1 MPMTADTPPP
11 PSRPA
16 ARAPSLAGRLVWA
29 LIAFAAV
36 ATIAI
41 AAFLKFGPGLPPP
54 LDFAAAPRPVQ
65 PAPAALVP
73 APPPLSVDAP
83 VAASVYAGPGELA
96 RLEARL
102 DDLEAGQS
110 RTAASARSAL
120 AAAALLSAT
129 QTSRPFTAE
138 LAEVQA
144 VAPTD
149 LDLSGFAALAATG
162 APSRTALA
170 LEFPDFAARAAAAAR
185 QPGETAALG
194 ERLLFALSRVI
205 VVRPVGRLA
214 GDAPEA
220 KLARAEV
227 QLSEGDLDAALS
239 SLAGL
244 PPAAQEALRPWWD
257 RAQTRARLDRQAAA
271 LGERALRDLAR
282 LEETAP

>member
-1 MPMTADTPPP
+1 MTADTPQP

-16 ARAPSLAGRLVWA
+16 ARTPSLAGRLVWA

-54 LDFAAAPRPVQ
+54 LDFAAVSRPVQ

-83 VAASVYAGPGELA
+83 VAASVSAGSGELA

>member
-1 MPMTADTPPP
+1 MTADTPPP

-16 ARAPSLAGRLVWA
+16 ARTPSLAGRLVWA

-54 LDFAAAPRPVQ
+54 LDFAAVSRPVQ

-83 VAASVYAGPGELA
+83 VAASVSAGSGELA

-244 PPAAQEALRPWWD
+244 PPSAQEALRPWWD

>member
-1 MPMTADTPPP
+1 MTADTPPP

-16 ARAPSLAGRLVWA
+16 ARTPSLAGRLVWA

-54 LDFAAAPRPVQ
+54 LDFAAVSRPVQ

-83 VAASVYAGPGELA
+83 VAASVSAGSGELA

-129 QTSRPFTAE
+129 QTSRPFTAQ

>member
-1 MPMTADTPPP
+1 MTADTPQP

-16 ARAPSLAGRLVWA
+16 ARTPSLAGRLVWA

-54 LDFAAAPRPVQ
+54 LDFAAVSRPVQ

-83 VAASVYAGPGELA
+83 VAASVSAGSGELA

-205 VVRPVGRLA
+205 VVRPVGRVA

>member
-1 MPMTADTPPP
+1 MTADTPQP

-16 ARAPSLAGRLVWA
+16 ARTPSLAGRLVWA

-54 LDFAAAPRPVQ
+54 LDFAALSHPAQ
-65 PAPAALVP
+65 PAPATAALVP

-83 VAASVYAGPGELA
+83 VAASVSAGSGELA

>member
-1 MPMTADTPPP
+1 MTDTPPP
-11 PSRPA
+11 KPPKPPSV
-16 ARAPSLAGRLVWA
+16 AGRILWA
-29 LIAFAAV
+29 LVAFAAV
-36 ATIAI
+36 ATLAI
-41 AAFLKFGPGLPPP
+41 AALLRFGPGLPAP
-54 LDFAAAPRPVQ
+54 LDFAAPARPASV
-65 PAPAALVP
+65 PAPVVLP
-73 APPPLSVDAP
+73 APPPVAVDAP
-83 VAASVYAGPGELA
+83 VPALVARPADLA

-120 AAAALLSAT
+120 AAAALLSAA

-144 VAPTD
+144 LAPAD
-149 LDLSGFAALAATG
+149 LDLSGFAAVAGTG

-185 QPGETAALG
+185 QPGETAPLG
-194 ERLLFALSRVI
+194 ERLLAALSRVI

-214 GDAPEA
+214 GGTPEA
-220 KLARAEV
+220 RLARAEV
-227 QLSEGDLDAALS
+227 QLAEGDLDAALA

-244 PPAAQEALRPWWD
+244 PPAAQQALSPWWD
-257 RAQTRARLDRQAAA
+257 RAQTRARLDRQATA

-282 LEETAP
+282 LEETAR

>member
-1 MPMTADTPPP
+1 MTADTPPP

-16 ARAPSLAGRLVWA
+16 ARTPSLAGRLVWA

-41 AAFLKFGPGLPPP
+41 AAFLEFGPGLPPP
-54 LDFAAAPRPVQ
+54 LDFAAVSRPVQ

-83 VAASVYAGPGELA
+83 VAASVSAGSGELA

>member
-1 MPMTADTPPP
+1 MTADTPPP
-11 PSRPA
+11 PSRPP
-16 ARAPSLAGRLVWA
+16 ARTPSLAGRLVWA

-41 AAFLKFGPGLPPP
+41 AAFLRFGPGLPPP
-54 LDFAAAPRPVQ
+54 LDFAAPSRPA
-65 PAPAALVP
+65 APASQAILP
-73 APPPLSVDAP
+73 APPPFSVDVPAP
-83 VAASVYAGPGELA
+83 ASPARPADLA

-120 AAAALLSAT
+120 AAAALLAAA
-129 QTSRPFTAE
+129 QTSRPFTSE
-138 LAEVQA
+138 LAAVQA
-144 VAPTD
+144 LAPAD
-149 LDLSGFAALAATG
+149 LDLSGFAAAAAAG

-185 QPGETAALG
+185 QPGETAAFG
-194 ERLLFALSRVI
+194 DRLLSALSRVI
-205 VVRPVGRLA
+205 VVRPVGRLS
-214 GDAPEA
+214 GDTPEA
-220 KLARAEV
+220 RLARAEV

-282 LEETAP
+282 LEEAAP

>member
-1 MPMTADTPPP
+1 MTADTPQP
-11 PSRPA
+11 PSRPT
-16 ARAPSLAGRLVWA
+16 ARTPSLAGRLVWA

-54 LDFAAAPRPVQ
+54 LDFAAVSHPAQ

-83 VAASVYAGPGELA
+83 VAASVSAGPGELA

>member
-1 MPMTADTPPP
+1 MTDTPPP
-11 PSRPA
+11 KPSKP
-16 ARAPSLAGRLVWA
+16 PSLAGRILWA
-29 LIAFAAV
+29 LVAFAAV
-36 ATIAI
+36 ATLAI
-41 AAFLKFGPGLPPP
+41 AAFLRFGPGLPAP
-54 LDFAAAPRPVQ
+54 LDFAAPARSGPV
-65 PAPAALVP
+65 PAGGAPAAILP
-73 APPPLSVDAP
+73 APPPLSVDVPAP
-83 VAASVYAGPGELA
+83 ATPSAQGDLA

-120 AAAALLSAT
+120 AAAALLSAA
-129 QTSRPFTAE
+129 QTSRPFVAE
-138 LAEVQA
+138 LADVQA
-144 VAPTD
+144 LAPAD
-149 LDLSGFAALAATG
+149 LDLSGFAAVAATG

-185 QPGETAALG
+185 QPGETAPLG
-194 ERLLFALSRVI
+194 ERLLAALSRLI

-227 QLSEGDLDAALS
+227 QLAEGDLEAALA

-244 PPAAQEALRPWWD
+244 PPAAQKSLSPWWD

-282 LEETAP
+282 LEEPAP

>member
-1 MPMTADTPPP
+1 
-11 PSRPA
+11 
-16 ARAPSLAGRLVWA
+16 
-29 LIAFAAV
+29 
-36 ATIAI
+36 
-41 AAFLKFGPGLPPP
+41 
-54 LDFAAAPRPVQ
+54 
-65 PAPAALVP
+65 
-73 APPPLSVDAP
+73 VDAP
-83 VAASVYAGPGELA
+83 VAASVSAGPGELA

>member
-1 MPMTADTPPP
+1 MTADTPPP

-16 ARAPSLAGRLVWA
+16 ARTPSLAGRLVWA

-54 LDFAAAPRPVQ
+54 LDFAAVSRPVQ

-83 VAASVYAGPGELA
+83 VAASVSAGSGELA

>member
-1 MPMTADTPPP
+1 MTDTSTPK
-11 PSRPA
+11 PSKP
-16 ARAPSLAGRLVWA
+16 PSLAGRILWA
-29 LIAFAAV
+29 LVAFAAV
-36 ATIAI
+36 ATIAV
-41 AAFLKFGPGLPPP
+41 AAFLRFGPGLPAP
-54 LDFAAAPRPVQ
+54 LDFATPGRPAGPPPGEAPPGIRPAPAPLAVDAPAVLV
-65 PAPAALVP
+65 PAPAAP
-73 APPPLSVDAP
+73 SD
-83 VAASVYAGPGELA
+83 LA

-120 AAAALLSAT
+120 AAAALLSAA

-144 VAPTD
+144 LAPAD
-149 LDLSGFAALAATG
+149 LDLSGFAAVAGTG

-185 QPGETAALG
+185 QPGETAPLG
-194 ERLLFALSRVI
+194 ERLLAALSRVI

-214 GDAPEA
+214 GDTPEA
-220 KLARAEV
+220 RLARAEV
-227 QLSEGDLDAALS
+227 QLAEGDLEAALS

-244 PPAAQEALRPWWD
+244 PPGAQTALRPWWD
-257 RAQTRARLDRQAAA
+257 QAQARARLDRQAAA

-282 LEETAP
+282 LEEPAP